1 MTLIPQRLRQRVT
14 TLTAA
19 CAVIITTL
27 GFSSAPAQAS
37 SDKALKLLL
46 GATAVAIIAHGAS
59 RSHAAPPTRHYH
71 KPHATPPK
79 YYRHAP
85 RNARRLPHQ
94 CSTRYVYRGQRHAGY
109 LGSCLRQFGV
119 RNIPQTCHV
128 RRQGGQ
134 IYSASCLSRHGYRR
148 G

>member
-1 MTLIPQRLRQRVT
+1 MPLLTTDFRQRIITVT
-14 TLTAA
+14 TAS
-19 CAVIITTL
+19 AVIIAAL
-27 GFSSAPAQAS
+27 GFASSPAQAS
-37 SDKALKLLL
+37 GDKALKLLL

-79 YYRHAP
+79 QYRHTP

-109 LGSCLRQFGV
+109 SGSCLRQFGV
-119 RNIPQTCHV
+119 HNIPQTCHV
-128 RRQGGQ
+128 SRQGGQ